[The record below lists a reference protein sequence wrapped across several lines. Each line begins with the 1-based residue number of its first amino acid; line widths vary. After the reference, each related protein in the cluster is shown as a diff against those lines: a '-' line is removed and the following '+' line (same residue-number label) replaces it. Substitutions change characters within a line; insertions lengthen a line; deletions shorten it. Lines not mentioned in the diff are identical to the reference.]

1 MTNKRKSDEKQKSN
15 LVWHSPIDDA
25 VIQHANWQNYEIKLH
40 WTPHQTSHK
49 TTANGSIVIKG
60 IDGAEAIFNFSYD
73 PEQQGVLRDKSIT
86 ISDIESPESKCK
98 RLHMRNEDY
107 EIIINEVGERLYRIL

>member
-1 MTNKRKSDEKQKSN
+1 MINKYANTEKQKPN
-15 LVWHSPIDDA
+15 LFWIAAIDDPA
-25 VIQHANWQNYEIKLH
+25 PHNANWQDYGIKLY
-40 WTPHQTSHK
+40 WSPHQTLRK
-49 TTANGSIVIKG
+49 ITAAGSIVINNT
-60 IDGAEAIFNFSYD
+60 DGAKEIFNFSYD

-98 RLHMRNEDY
+98 RLNMRKEDY